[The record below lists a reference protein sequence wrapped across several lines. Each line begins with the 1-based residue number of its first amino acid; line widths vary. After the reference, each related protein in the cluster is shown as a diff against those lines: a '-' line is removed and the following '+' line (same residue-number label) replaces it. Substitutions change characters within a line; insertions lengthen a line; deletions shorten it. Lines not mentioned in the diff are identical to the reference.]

1 MVYICFDAEKRNIFP
16 FETVNSIENFLKTL
30 KNCTEQIIFAM
41 DEFFFQNTVN
51 NFLIMQVKIDF

>member
-41 DEFFFQNTVN
+41 DEFFF
-51 NFLIMQVKIDF
+51 KIQ